1 MKAFEFEPM
10 TDADD
15 AAGLRELGWTEGQN
29 LRLDVRYG
37 DDDPERIRSLAQ
49 ELVRSAPDV
58 ILVSGTSAARELQLA
73 TTTIPIVFVNAAAPI
88 AGGIVKS
95 LSDPGSNITGFTNVE
110 TVTTGKWVQLLKEIA
125 PQVSHV
131 LVLFSSRVPTSNLRV
146 GMLEAAASSVGF
158 TTIIKRDV
166 SSALDIVR
174 AIDAASG
181 PELGM
186 IVLPSPVTGI
196 NRETIIKLASERRIP
211 AIYPYRYFAESGG
224 LIAYGTD
231 IREQCR
237 QAAGYVARILKG
249 THPAELPTQQPSKF
263 ELVLNLRTAKAL
275 DLTIPSTLLISADEV
290 IE

>member
-1 MKAFEFEPM
+1 
-10 TDADD
+10 
-15 AAGLRELGWTEGQN
+15 
-29 LRLDVRYG
+29 
-37 DDDPERIRSLAQ
+37 
-49 ELVRSAPDV
+49 
-58 ILVSGTSAARELQLA
+58 
-73 TTTIPIVFVNAAAPI
+73 
-88 AGGIVKS
+88 
-95 LSDPGSNITGFTNVE
+95 
-110 TVTTGKWVQLLKEIA
+110 
-125 PQVSHV
+125 
-131 LVLFSSRVPTSNLRV
+131 
-146 GMLEAAASSVGF
+146 MLEAAASSVGF

>member
-1 MKAFEFEPM
+1 MLSSCA
-10 TDADD
+10 
-15 AAGLRELGWTEGQN
+15 
-29 LRLDVRYG
+29 
-37 DDDPERIRSLAQ
+37 LAH

-58 ILVSGTSAARELQLA
+58 VLVSGTSAARELQFA
-73 TTTIPIVFVNAAAPI
+73 TTTIPIAFVNAAAPI
-88 AGGIVKS
+88 AGGIIKS

-125 PQVSHV
+125 PQVSRI

-146 GMLEAAASSVGF
+146 GMLEAAAASIGF

-186 IVLPSPVTGI
+186 IVLPSAVTGI
-196 NRETIIKLASERRIP
+196 NRETIIKLASEHRIP

-237 QAAGYVARILKG
+237 QAAGYVAQILKG

-275 DLTIPSTLLISADEV
+275 DLAIPSTLLATADEV